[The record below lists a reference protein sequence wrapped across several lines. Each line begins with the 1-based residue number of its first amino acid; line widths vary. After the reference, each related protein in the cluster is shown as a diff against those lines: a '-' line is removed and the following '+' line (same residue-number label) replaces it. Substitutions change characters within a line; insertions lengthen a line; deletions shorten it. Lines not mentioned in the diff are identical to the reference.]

1 MGVDYMK
8 IVAVYGS
15 ARKNGNS
22 EVLVERAINN
32 FTDRDQEVKRYY
44 LTDMDIKSCMGC
56 FACRKKEM
64 CVRKDDMNDLLKDI
78 IQSDFVIFSSPVY
91 MCDASGSFRLML
103 NRMYPMLE
111 GEPGRY
117 TKRYTDKKC
126 MIIMTQGAPLLM
138 FSGASRTIK
147 RIIKSFGFD
156 VCGLVRMGFANE
168 RGAAV
173 KNEKILRKIDAVC
186 SKAIKL

>member
-1 MGVDYMK
+1 MK

-15 ARKNGNS
+15 ARKNGNG

-32 FTDRDQEVKRYY
+32 FADKNPEVKRYY

-64 CVRKDDMNDLLKDI
+64 CVRKDDMNDLLNDI
-78 IQSDFVIFSSPVY
+78 IESDFVIFSSPVY
-91 MCDASGSFRLML
+91 MYDASGSFRLML
-103 NRMYPMLE
+103 NRMYPMLG

-126 MIIMTQGAPLLM
+126 MLIMTQGAPLLM

-168 RGAAV
+168 RGAAA
-173 KNEKILRKIDAVC
+173 KNEKVLRKIDAVC